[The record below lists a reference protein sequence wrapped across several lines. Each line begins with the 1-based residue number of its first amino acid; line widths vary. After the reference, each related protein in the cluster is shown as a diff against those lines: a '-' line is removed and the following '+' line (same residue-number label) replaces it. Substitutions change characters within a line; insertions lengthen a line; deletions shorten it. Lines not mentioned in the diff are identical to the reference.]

1 MTVIDRNDI
10 MLFFNRDVD
19 FNQKSRQLIERY
31 NFGIMGSTPERAEAM
46 LADFCNWIYLEL
58 LKMDTYEVDVSET
71 SL

>member
-10 MLFFNRDVD
+10 MLFFNRDAD

-31 NFGIMGSTPERAEAM
+31 NFGIMGSNSERAEAM

>member
-10 MLFFNRDVD
+10 ILFFNREAN

-46 LADFCNWIYLEL
+46 LADLCNWIYIKLLE
-58 LKMDTYEVDVSET
+58 MDTYEVDVSET